1 MRKAATIL
9 VGGACLALCTT
20 AVIAQQELTA
30 VEVKASIIGNTLT
43 GYTERGLNVDVYYGP
58 DGTMSGRVQR
68 GDGNHYYDGGR
79 WNLADDGKMCR
90 QWTTWRDGKMDCFRY
105 YRVGDDQV
113 RSKAID
119 QDYTFDFQIRKGD
132 VLRMKGQ

>member
-1 MRKAATIL
+1 MKGSTIAALGVFIAMGVTS
-9 VGGACLALCTT
+9 VM
-20 AVIAQQELTA
+20 AQQSLTA
-30 VEVKASIIGNTLT
+30 VEIKTLIIGNTLT

-58 DGTMSGRVQR
+58 DGTMSGRVQG

-119 QDYTFDFQIRKGD
+119 QDYTFDFQVRKGD